1 MNMKELLIKLLEFLG
16 LACWIEISTD
26 NPRCIYYFGPFFT
39 QAEAESAQ
47 DGYIEDL
54 KAEGAMGISVKFKR
68 FKPQELTIF
77 DEVEE
82 MGKLTNFSTKMAIPS

>member
-1 MNMKELLIKLLEFLG
+1 MKELLIKLLEFLG

-26 NPRCIYYFGPFFT
+26 NPRCIYYFGPFLN
-39 QAEAESAQ
+39 QAEAEFAQ

-54 KAEGAMGISVKFKR
+54 KSEGTMGISVKFKR
-68 FKPQELTIF
+68 FKPKELTIF

-82 MGKLTNFSTKMAIPS
+82 MGKLTNFSTKMAISS

>member
-1 MNMKELLIKLLEFLG
+1 MKELLIKLLEFLG
-16 LACWIEISTD
+16 LACWIEISTE

-39 QAEAESAQ
+39 QSEAESSQ
-47 DGYIEDL
+47 NGYIEDL

-68 FKPQELTIF
+68 CKPQELTIF

-82 MGKLTNFSTKMAIPS
+82 LGKLTNFSTKMAMSN